1 MQPYQE
7 EYIANLKD
15 IAVLT
20 AHKSPEGRSYEVYR
34 KELNRC
40 RKLTTEK
47 IARNMELLR
56 DKLFPLLDSLFA
68 ASETELEELEA
79 FSRALLDGKNELDS
93 GLFCQI
99 HRALLTRARRTKNRN
114 AIIRHLYWLGIG
126 LHSTCNKMVGL
137 ELSDSQKYMSQ
148 MRLCFAE
155 AAAYLKY
162 YDEIEDTETRGYI
175 LRSRANMALGQFQSA
190 SAKIRLT
197 RQTLQILQ
205 DEDYREKAPDL
216 PWDRYIYMTHQQMAS
231 SISYCRENDMSATDV
246 TAIMESAHIVH
257 QQRIQEAVSRNEKSP
272 VKSAFSC
279 YAIEY
284 YCGLSTLE
292 QLLGKMEVLMDS
304 ADTSSFTPDSMYGVI
319 SLPALY
325 CQYLREYPEQLPG
338 REDYLAELYHKII
351 VYAETFPKKNTNE
364 QLFYFLRQ
372 LSTTF
377 IETRHSIS
385 YGAFQ
390 QKLLLYFAPHIYI
403 HSHVTGKVASM
414 LCEIIMDEE
423 PGFFDDIE
431 HIRQISDPVRKKQEV
446 VQYAMNCGA
455 FHDIGKINF
464 ISLYVRTS
472 RQWFTEE
479 YEIVHLH
486 TVVGASRLEACP
498 STRHY
503 AAIAL
508 GHHSWYDGSHGYP
521 ESYKR
526 LECPYRQMVDVI
538 GLVDWIDNM
547 LHSSWLYGR
556 SQKSFD
562 EVIADAIALEG
573 KRFSPLLTAWLRDS
587 KVTEKIRQT
596 GTSARLEACH
606 QLYNTYAGKTD
617 TDSFANRTLSAP
629 IIP

>member
-508 GHHSWYDGSHGYP
+508 GHHSWYDGSHGYFP
-521 ESYKR
+521 R
-526 LECPYRQMVDVI
+526 PFRFPPDQVHFLFPCHFHGGCFLLLRQF
-538 GLVDWIDNM
+538 L
-547 LHSSWLYGR
+547 
-556 SQKSFD
+556 QF
-562 EVIADAIALEG
+562 
-573 KRFSPLLTAWLRDS
+573 LLFWA
-587 KVTEKIRQT
+587 
-596 GTSARLEACH
+596 
-606 QLYNTYAGKTD
+606 
-617 TDSFANRTLSAP
+617 
-629 IIP
+629 

>member
-1 MQPYQE
+1 
-7 EYIANLKD
+7 
-15 IAVLT
+15 
-20 AHKSPEGRSYEVYR
+20 
-34 KELNRC
+34 
-40 RKLTTEK
+40 
-47 IARNMELLR
+47 
-56 DKLFPLLDSLFA
+56 
-68 ASETELEELEA
+68 
-79 FSRALLDGKNELDS
+79 
-93 GLFCQI
+93 
-99 HRALLTRARRTKNRN
+99 
-114 AIIRHLYWLGIG
+114 
-126 LHSTCNKMVGL
+126 MVGL
-137 ELSDSQKYMSQ
+137 KLEDSQKYISQ

-162 YDEIEDTETRGYI
+162 YDEIENPETRGFI

-197 RQTLQILQ
+197 KQTLQILQ
-205 DEDYREKAPDL
+205 DEGYREKTPEL
-216 PWDRYIYMTHQQMAS
+216 PWDTYVYMTHQQMAS
-231 SISYCRENDMSATDV
+231 SISYCRENDMSAVDV

-257 QQRIQEAVSRNEKSP
+257 QQRIQDAVSRNEKSP

-304 ADTSSFTPDSMYGVI
+304 ADTSSFTPDSMYAVI
-319 SLPALY
+319 SLPAFY
-325 CQYLREYPEQLPG
+325 CQYLREYPEQLSG

-377 IETRHSIS
+377 IETRNSIS

-403 HSHVTGKVASM
+403 HSHVTGKVAST

-423 PGFFDDIE
+423 PNFFDDIE
-431 HIRQISDPVRKKQEV
+431 HIRKICDPARKKQEV
-446 VQYAMNCGA
+446 IQYAMNCGA

-464 ISLYVRTS
+464 ISLYLRTS
-472 RQWFTEE
+472 RQWFAEE

-503 AAIAL
+503 AAVAL
-508 GHHSWYDGSHGYP
+508 GHHSWYDGSRGYP

-526 LECPYRQMVDVI
+526 LECPYRQMVDVV
-538 GLVDWIDNM
+538 GLADWIDNM

-556 SQKSFD
+556 SQKSYD

-573 KRFSPLLTAWLRDS
+573 KRFSPLLTARLRDS
-587 KVTEKIRQT
+587 KVTEKIKQA
-596 GTSARLEACH
+596 GTSAHLEACH
-606 QLYNTYAGKTD
+606 QLYNTYAEKSRYTQ
-617 TDSFANRTLSAP
+617 N
-629 IIP
+629 I

>member
-508 GHHSWYDGSHGYP
+508 GLHSWYDGSHGYP

-606 QLYNTYAGKTD
+606 QLYNTYAEKTD

>member
-7 EYIANLKD
+7 EYISNLKD

-20 AHKSPEGRSYEVYR
+20 AHKKPEGRSYEVYR
-34 KELNRC
+34 EELHKC

-47 IARNMELLR
+47 IERNMELLR
-56 DKLFPLLDSLFA
+56 DKLFPLLDNIFA
-68 ASETELEELEA
+68 ASETQLEDLEK

-99 HRALLTRARRTKNRN
+99 HRALLARARCTKNRN

-162 YDEIEDTETRGYI
+162 YDEIEDTETRGFI

-205 DEDYREKAPDL
+205 DEGYREKAPEL
-216 PWDRYIYMTHQQMAS
+216 PWDRFVYMTHQQMTS
-231 SISYCRENDMSATDV
+231 SISYCRDNDMTALDV

-257 QQRIQEAVSRNEKSP
+257 QRRIQEAVSRNEKSP

-284 YCGLSTLE
+284 YCGLSTIE

-304 ADTSSFTPDSMYGVI
+304 ADTSSFTPDSMYAVI
-319 SLPALY
+319 SLPAIY

-338 REDYLAELYHKII
+338 REDYLAERYHKII
-351 VYAETFPKKNTNE
+351 AYVETFPKKDTNE
-364 QLFYFLRQ
+364 QIFYFLRQ

-377 IETRHSIS
+377 IETKRSIS
-385 YGAFQ
+385 YGKFQ

-403 HSHVTGKVASM
+403 HSQVTGKVASVF
-414 LCEIIMDEE
+414 CDIIMDED
-423 PGFFDDIE
+423 PTFFDDIE
-431 HIRQISDPVRKKQEV
+431 HIRLISDPVKKKQEV
-446 VQYAMNCGA
+446 LQYAMNCGA

-464 ISLYVRTS
+464 INLYLRTS
-472 RQWFTEE
+472 RQWFEEE

-486 TVVGASRLEACP
+486 TVVGASRLNACP
-498 STRHY
+498 STQHY

-538 GLVDWIDNM
+538 GLIDWIDNM
-547 LHSSWLYGR
+547 LHSSWLYGHTR
-556 SQKSFD
+556 KSFD
-562 EVIADAIALEG
+562 EVIEAAIALEG
-573 KRFSPLLTAWLRDS
+573 KRFSPLLTAWLRDRE
-587 KVTEKIRQT
+587 VTEKIRQA
-596 GTSARLEACH
+596 GISAHLEAYH
-606 QLYNTYAGKTD
+606 QLYNTYSEK
-617 TDSFANRTLSAP
+617 NR
-629 IIP
+629 

>member
-20 AHKSPEGRSYEVYR
+20 AHKNPEGRSYEAYR
-34 KELNRC
+34 NELDRC
-40 RKLTTEK
+40 RNLTTEK

-68 ASETELEELEA
+68 ASETDLEDLEE

-99 HRALLTRARRTKNRN
+99 HRALLTRARRTRNRN

-137 ELSDSQKYMSQ
+137 ELTDSQKYMSQ

-162 YDEIEDTETRGYI
+162 YDEIEDTETRGFI

-205 DEDYREKAPDL
+205 DEGYRAKAPEL

-231 SISYCRENDMSATDV
+231 SISYSRENDMTAEDV

-257 QQRIQEAVSRNEKSP
+257 QRRIQEAVSRNEKLP

-304 ADTSSFTPDSMYGVI
+304 ADTTSFTPDSMYAVI
-319 SLPALY
+319 SLPAIY

-338 REDYLAELYHKII
+338 REDYLAEIYHKII
-351 VYAETFPKKNTNE
+351 VYAETFPKKSTNE

-377 IETRHSIS
+377 IETRRSIS

-403 HSHVTGKVASM
+403 HSQVTGKVASV

-431 HIRQISDPVRKKQEV
+431 HISQIHDPARKKQEV
-446 VQYAMNCGA
+446 IQYAMNCGA

-464 ISLYVRTS
+464 ISLYLRTS
-472 RQWFTEE
+472 RQWFAEE

-538 GLVDWIDNM
+538 SLVDWIDNM
-547 LHSSWLYGR
+547 LHSSWLYGH

-587 KVTEKIRQT
+587 EVTEKIRQA
-596 GTSARLEACH
+596 GTSAHLEACH
-606 QLYNTYAGKTD
+606 QLYHTYAEKSRYTEN
-617 TDSFANRTLSAP
+617 T
-629 IIP
+629 

>member
-20 AHKSPEGRSYEVYR
+20 AHKNPAGRSYEVYR
-34 KELNRC
+34 KELDKC
-40 RKLTTEK
+40 RELTMEK

-56 DKLFPLLDSLFA
+56 DKLFPLLDSIFA
-68 ASETELEELEA
+68 AGDAELEDLEE

-99 HRALLTRARRTKNRN
+99 HRALLTRARRTQNRD

-126 LHSTCNKMVGL
+126 HHSTCNKMVGL
-137 ELSDSQKYMSQ
+137 KLEDSQKYISQ

-162 YDEIEDTETRGYI
+162 YDEIENPETRGFI

-197 RQTLQILQ
+197 KQTLQILQ
-205 DEDYREKAPDL
+205 DEGYREKTPEL
-216 PWDRYIYMTHQQMAS
+216 PWDTYIYMTHQQMAS
-231 SISYCRENDMSATDV
+231 SISYNRENDMSAVDV

-257 QQRIQEAVSRNEKSP
+257 QQRIQNAVSRNEKSP

-304 ADTSSFTPDSMYGVI
+304 ADTSSFTPDSMYAVI
-319 SLPALY
+319 SLPAFY
-325 CQYLREYPEQLPG
+325 CQYLREYPEQLSG

-377 IETRHSIS
+377 IETRNSIS

-403 HSHVTGKVASM
+403 HSHVTGKVAST

-423 PGFFDDIE
+423 PNFFDDIE
-431 HIRQISDPVRKKQEV
+431 HIRKICDPARKKQEV
-446 VQYAMNCGA
+446 IQYAMNCGA

-464 ISLYVRTS
+464 ISLYLRTS
-472 RQWFTEE
+472 RQWFAEE

-486 TVVGASRLEACP
+486 TVVGASRLETCP

-503 AAIAL
+503 AAVAL
-508 GHHSWYDGSHGYP
+508 GHHSWYDGSRGYP

-526 LECPYRQMVDVI
+526 LECPYRQMVDVV
-538 GLVDWIDNM
+538 GLADWIDNM

-556 SQKSFD
+556 SQKSYD

-573 KRFSPLLTAWLRDS
+573 KRFSPLLTARLRDS
-587 KVTEKIRQT
+587 KVTEKIKQA
-596 GTSARLEACH
+596 GTSAHLEACH
-606 QLYNTYAGKTD
+606 QLYNTYAEKSRYTQ
-617 TDSFANRTLSAP
+617 N
-629 IIP
+629 I

>member
-1 MQPYQE
+1 
-7 EYIANLKD
+7 
-15 IAVLT
+15 
-20 AHKSPEGRSYEVYR
+20 
-34 KELNRC
+34 
-40 RKLTTEK
+40 
-47 IARNMELLR
+47 
-56 DKLFPLLDSLFA
+56 
-68 ASETELEELEA
+68 
-79 FSRALLDGKNELDS
+79 
-93 GLFCQI
+93 
-99 HRALLTRARRTKNRN
+99 
-114 AIIRHLYWLGIG
+114 
-126 LHSTCNKMVGL
+126 
-137 ELSDSQKYMSQ
+137 
-148 MRLCFAE
+148 
-155 AAAYLKY
+155 
-162 YDEIEDTETRGYI
+162 
-175 LRSRANMALGQFQSA
+175 
-190 SAKIRLT
+190 
-197 RQTLQILQ
+197 
-205 DEDYREKAPDL
+205 
-216 PWDRYIYMTHQQMAS
+216 MAS

-508 GHHSWYDGSHGYP
+508 VP
-521 ESYKR
+521 
-526 LECPYRQMVDVI
+526 Q
-538 GLVDWIDNM
+538 LV
-547 LHSSWLYGR
+547 
-556 SQKSFD
+556 
-562 EVIADAIALEG
+562 
-573 KRFSPLLTAWLRDS
+573 
-587 KVTEKIRQT
+587 
-596 GTSARLEACH
+596 
-606 QLYNTYAGKTD
+606 
-617 TDSFANRTLSAP
+617 
-629 IIP
+629 